1 MKKRNI
7 FHSLATWLQDLWTQF
22 FCCCLQDF
30 ATRSI
35 DLAEESLPVLH
46 QAEDDDDDDGDDDSF
61 DHQTDDTDGIEQF
74 QMRRTWE
81 SRSVVCFHLSE
92 MPKFSKY
99 GFRTWS

>member
-1 MKKRNI
+1 M
-7 FHSLATWLQDLWTQF
+7 
-22 FCCCLQDF
+22 QDF

-35 DLAEESLPVLH
+35 GLAEESLPVLH

-81 SRSVVCFHLSE
+81 SRSVVRFHPSE

-99 GFRTWS
+99 GFRT